1 MASDR
6 GMCVLNPK
14 VEGAKQEEK
23 TARQSSVRQF
33 GACESRRN
41 TVVGVAQTKKW

>member
-1 MASDR
+1 M
-6 GMCVLNPK
+6 LNPK

-41 TVVGVAQTKKW
+41 TVVGVAPTKKW